1 MFLGFGT
8 LTGRASAVG
17 HEVDRT
23 SFQLVSA
30 QIFSYRPRQY
40 RATAEVLGK
49 QSEGKIE
56 QSAEKASE
64 TEC

>member
-17 HEVDRT
+17 QEVDRT
-23 SFQLVSA
+23 AFQLVSA
-30 QIFSYRPRQY
+30 QTLSYRPRQY
-40 RATAEVLGK
+40 RATGEVLGK
-49 QSEGKIE
+49 QREGKIE